1 MVILIIVF
9 RIGTIIKYNTDS
21 VFYCFLAHQTN
32 YLVKM
37 GKRTSD
43 RLSTKGCVKVVPTA
57 TGPIP
62 PPAVTVTGA
71 VLAIVKEVLEE
82 YALPEGG
89 PIKVCLINLLGLMI

>member
-1 MVILIIVF
+1 MSFTVSFPPNKL
-9 RIGTIIKYNTDS
+9 
-21 VFYCFLAHQTN
+21 L
-32 YLVKM
+32 KM

-43 RLSTKGCVKVVPTA
+43 RLSTRGCVKVVPTA

-89 PIKVCLINLLGLMI
+89 PIKVSQSIF